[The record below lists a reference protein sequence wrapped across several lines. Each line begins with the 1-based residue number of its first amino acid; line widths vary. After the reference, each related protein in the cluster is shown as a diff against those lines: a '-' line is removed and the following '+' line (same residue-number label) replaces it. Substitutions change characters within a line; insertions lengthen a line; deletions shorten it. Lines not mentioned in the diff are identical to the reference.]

1 MLKVTSSFAQSHKIN
16 LVSIYTVAR
25 YKKYLVVL
33 KGIFSLI
40 TFVKI
45 SDEKD
50 IKTTV
55 YLYIYSERER
65 EDNGN
70 DNKNNSFVLWFLI
83 FNFVISFGFNCL
95 FQRKLPSYACVI

>member
-1 MLKVTSSFAQSHKIN
+1 M
-16 LVSIYTVAR
+16 
-25 YKKYLVVL
+25 L

-55 YLYIYSERER
+55 YIYIYIERERERER
-65 EDNGN
+65 EDNGNDNKNN

>member
-1 MLKVTSSFAQSHKIN
+1 M
-16 LVSIYTVAR
+16 
-25 YKKYLVVL
+25 L

-65 EDNGN
+65 E
-70 DNKNNSFVLWFLI
+70 KIMAMIIKIIVLFC
-83 FNFVISFGFNCL
+83 GF
-95 FQRKLPSYACVI
+95 